1 MGLVFG
7 VFAALEFDEGK
18 LAGWKRGRE
27 GSFRLLEPV
36 LCCLPG
42 LRRGAWEGMARVSV
56 PALADMVVAV
66 GDIMVVRDRVDII
79 VVSGKKVGLP
89 FPEGDRSDF
98 AEW

>member
-1 MGLVFG
+1 MFG

-18 LAGWKRGRE
+18 LAGWKRGKE

-42 LRRGAWEGMARVSV
+42 LRRGAWEGIARVSV

-79 VVSGKKVGLP
+79 VVSCKKVCLL
-89 FPEGDRSDF
+89 FPKGDRSDF